1 MASPRHPT
9 LTPLP
14 TYPRKTRVGGSRR
27 CASGRLSRRSRRSR
41 GITPGSRACGY
52 KTASGRRQGVQ
63 TDPNGLLYMRARYYN
78 PYLCRFLNPDPTGF
92 SGGLNWFAYANG
104 NPVSYTDPL
113 GLQSWMSPGYGS
125 MPNPVNIVPGN
136 MIATTPDPSAYFA
149 QGLVVGAVGAGAI
162 VVAAPVLVAV
172 GVPASVVTGG
182 LLVTGGA
189 GAVATG
195 YSIYENPS
203 PNNIAFNLG
212 GLGGGLLV
220 GGASANYIDAT
231 LSPAGYQPG
240 PVSLA
245 SDISMAWR
253 DSSGNINPLAF
264 LSDWL
269 LPGATVGPMSTGP
282 SVIGAASTIGGVG
295 GGTAAGVD
303 WLGNPISSSSTGKP
317 H

>member
-1 MASPRHPT
+1 
-9 LTPLP
+9 
-14 TYPRKTRVGGSRR
+14 
-27 CASGRLSRRSRRSR
+27 
-41 GITPGSRACGY
+41 
-52 KTASGRRQGVQ
+52 
-63 TDPNGLLYMRARYYN
+63 MRARYYN

>member
-1 MASPRHPT
+1 
-9 LTPLP
+9 
-14 TYPRKTRVGGSRR
+14 
-27 CASGRLSRRSRRSR
+27 
-41 GITPGSRACGY
+41 
-52 KTASGRRQGVQ
+52 
-63 TDPNGLLYMRARYYN
+63 MRARYYN
-78 PYLCRFLNPDPTGF
+78 PYLCRFLNPDPSGF
-92 SGGLNWFAYANG
+92 SGGLNWFAYANE
-104 NPVSYTDPL
+104 NPVSYTDPT

-125 MPNPVNIVPGN
+125 IPNPVNIVPGN

-172 GVPASVVTGG
+172 GVPASIVTGG
-182 LLVTGGA
+182 LFVTGGA

-203 PNNIAFNLG
+203 PNNIAFSAG
-212 GLGGGLLV
+212 SLGGGLLV
-220 GGASANYIDAT
+220 GGISGNYVASA

-253 DSSGNINPLAF
+253 DNSGNFNPLSMFPA
-264 LSDWL
+264 WL
-269 LPGATVGPMSTGP
+269 LPGAEVGPMSTGP
-282 SVIGAASTIGGVG
+282 STLGAAGAVGGVG
-295 GGTAAGVD
+295 TGVATGFNLLTGQNSVD